1 MSVSVPQEQGVVE
14 GGGGRGH
21 MDWEHL
27 NKSPRVVV
35 KAEEDEGVE
44 NRAADQVSVSSN
56 LPSVFLNY

>member
-1 MSVSVPQEQGVVE
+1 
-14 GGGGRGH
+14 